1 MAVKELKI
9 RPYARLLTMLG
20 EQLIKN
26 EQIAL
31 AELIKKLS
39 RLKYG
44 KDRELL
50 EEEIGRRAQLF

>member
-1 MAVKELKI
+1 MKAQE
-9 RPYARLLTMLG
+9 ARMNP
-20 EQLIKN
+20 K
-26 EQIAL
+26 L

>member
-1 MAVKELKI
+1 MNPK
-9 RPYARLLTMLG
+9 
-20 EQLIKN
+20 
-26 EQIAL
+26 L